1 MAITLMTG
9 TLSRT
14 EPAREARGAR
24 RIPIGG
30 ALTIA
35 IVAASALSGC
45 SGGVSKRQITDAI
58 NEHLK
63 GKACF
68 SLQDLMP
75 TTVSAEEQH
84 VRDLEQQISAMMS
97 QAGRT
102 AGMTGMDTTQEVSAL
117 VAKKEKLEKELVEA
131 RKKLLQKKAPDW
143 PMRVRRQMG
152 LMSGGQLDP
161 ILTAMQAAGYLQ
173 ITQEIQREG
182 FALMP
187 VTVDVITPTE
197 TAKGWWDVQEGFC
210 VGTRAVADV
219 QEWTEPGK
227 DSGVPLQVSFTWH
240 LTDVPSWANRAE
252 FKDIQG
258 MTTPVEGMTI
268 LQKTNKGWKAV
279 L

>member
-1 MAITLMTG
+1 MLHALWQGASFRSSSKTTRGAGNPRHEKAYVIHKWCDREPVGPASHRKERRMAITLMTG

-97 QAGRT
+97 Q
-102 AGMTGMDTTQEVSAL
+102 
-117 VAKKEKLEKELVEA
+117 
-131 RKKLLQKKAPDW
+131 
-143 PMRVRRQMG
+143 
-152 LMSGGQLDP
+152 
-161 ILTAMQAAGYLQ
+161 
-173 ITQEIQREG
+173 
-182 FALMP
+182 
-187 VTVDVITPTE
+187 
-197 TAKGWWDVQEGFC
+197 
-210 VGTRAVADV
+210 
-219 QEWTEPGK
+219 
-227 DSGVPLQVSFTWH
+227 
-240 LTDVPSWANRAE
+240 
-252 FKDIQG
+252 
-258 MTTPVEGMTI
+258 
-268 LQKTNKGWKAV
+268 
-279 L
+279 

>member
-68 SLQDLMP
+68 SLQ
-75 TTVSAEEQH
+75 E
-84 VRDLEQQISAMMS
+84 
-97 QAGRT
+97 
-102 AGMTGMDTTQEVSAL
+102 
-117 VAKKEKLEKELVEA
+117 
-131 RKKLLQKKAPDW
+131 KKAPDW

-227 DSGVPLQVSFTWH
+227 DSGLPLQVNFTWH